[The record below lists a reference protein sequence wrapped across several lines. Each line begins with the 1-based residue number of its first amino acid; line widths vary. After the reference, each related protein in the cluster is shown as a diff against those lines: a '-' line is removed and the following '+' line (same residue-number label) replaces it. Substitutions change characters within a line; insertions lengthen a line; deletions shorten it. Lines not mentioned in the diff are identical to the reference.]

1 MRRLHHHCPAVLRS
15 DTPRSQRR
23 HIPPMPRGEVLQGDG
38 HVAVVEG
45 TAVVFMSMRLC
56 KWRRRYGEAVGGTAQ
71 VRSTPGGALIR
82 KVPLL

>member
-1 MRRLHHHCPAVLRS
+1 
-15 DTPRSQRR
+15 
-23 HIPPMPRGEVLQGDG
+23 MPRGEVLQGDG

-56 KWRRRYGEAVGGTAQ
+56 KWRGRYGETVGGTAQ
-71 VRSTPGGALIR
+71 VRSTPGGAVIH